1 MRVRSKT
8 TAAATDSGIRLDDDA
23 AVVTFTTSTAA
34 LTDVWSSMVW
44 LQTTNPALNTVRR
57 AIARWARDTDEAM
70 AELFGHRVQSD
81 EIRVLLEEMPALVPR
96 QVEAID
102 RDWLETV
109 AAEAQR
115 LASEGRAAI
124 THVTG

>member
-8 TAAATDSGIRLDDDA
+8 PAASDSGIHLDDDS
-23 AVVTFTTSTAA
+23 AVVTFATSTEA

-44 LQTTNPALNTVRR
+44 LQTTSPTLNSVRR
-57 AIARWARDTDEAM
+57 EIARWARDTDEAI
-70 AELFGHRVQSD
+70 AELFGRRVQSE

-96 QVEAID
+96 QVDATD
-102 RDWLETV
+102 RAWLETV

-115 LASEGRAAI
+115 LTAEGRAAI
-124 THVTG
+124 ARVTG